1 MGLTLKKKPFP
12 SQEDSSG
19 AGWETFE
26 EQREAGRPK
35 RRLGKG
41 PDGEKGTGQRIL
53 AEWMAQEASPPPA
66 RTVFSLFES
75 ITHAT
80 LAEVCLP

>member
-1 MGLTLKKKPFP
+1 MTLKKKPFP

-19 AGWETFE
+19 AGWETCE

-41 PDGEKGTGQRIL
+41 PDGEKGTGQREL
-53 AEWMAQEASPPPA
+53 AGWMAQETSSPPA
-66 RTVFSLFES
+66 RAVSSLFET
-75 ITHAT
+75 ITHAA
-80 LAEVCLP
+80 LAEVCLS